1 MNLNSMLVIPTTAT
15 FAVLMV
21 EVSGSGRE
29 EKKRRGGKKEDKGID
44 SLHLSSILKKSQ
56 ADLYAVSLGS
66 SLCQVDIG
74 STRHP
79 YLLWKKL
86 MCQWK
91 FCIRLYIYIS

>member
-79 YLLWKKL
+79 YLLWKKKL
-86 MCQWK
+86 CQWK